1 MPAELRHI
9 IFSTADIIDAVAEQ
23 QKALGA
29 QFESAAVSN
38 LSLSDSENGP
48 CLGMTIF
55 RGPANAAQAL
65 TLEGE
70 ELAVA
75 VMKYCF
81 IKKIPLPRHAEKSL
95 HRVNNQLALMISVGG
110 RMSRF
115 SVST

>member
-23 QKALGA
+23 QKASGNP
-29 QFESAAVSN
+29 FEAVAVSN
-38 LSLSDSENGP
+38 LSLSDSDNGP

-55 RGPANAAQAL
+55 RGPATAAQAL

-81 IKKIPLPRHAEKSL
+81 VKKMPLP
-95 HRVNNQLALMISVGG
+95 
-110 RMSRF
+110 
-115 SVST
+115 